1 MPPASI
7 PQPQNEPAAE
17 AAAGPPSL
25 PAPVPKRQLYFIN
38 EEVEDLLR
46 RYIWTGCTKVALRD
60 AIMSHATELIRQIIR
75 KQNLHTIYPGGDDS
89 SFSDLV
95 QTAWVQI
102 ERTLYKFRARPH
114 CRRCFNPDRPN
125 DSALYTP
132 DDMEYGIKTYRDL
145 AQMGVKSCPKC
156 GTKLQEFPVVEAEQD
171 RFGGST
177 TVLFRG
183 NSKVFNMWSQ
193 IARTVILAH
202 IKKECRD
209 KKNSSVYRDH
219 VTSKLKH
226 KSPEDNIIS
235 IDGLSPPGYGGG
247 MVDSDDLQ
255 RTMEESLAKP
265 LPPQAMRKALSGS
278 NKRGSKKPVPKLE
291 VEMSDSL
298 RRFLTEAREMCK
310 YSDEYLLILDALEH
324 MLQVDDEPASGIIGK
339 LVEHSGLS
347 RVVVTQFIRHIRL
360 RSFEF
365 TDSPISRA
373 DESRRFDKP
382 NTYPAEND
390 DE

>member
-1 MPPASI
+1 M
-7 PQPQNEPAAE
+7 
-17 AAAGPPSL
+17 
-25 PAPVPKRQLYFIN
+25 
-38 EEVEDLLR
+38 EDLLR
-46 RYIWTGCTKVALRD
+46 RYIWTGCTNVELRD
-60 AIMSHATELIRQIIR
+60 SIMSHATELIRQIIR
-75 KQNLHTIYPGGDDS
+75 KQNLHTIYPGQDDS
-89 SFSDLV
+89 SFGDLI

-102 ERTLYKFRARPH
+102 EKTLYKFRARPH
-114 CRRCFNPDRPN
+114 CRKCFNPDRPN

-132 DDMEYGIKTYRDL
+132 GELEYGIKTYRDL
-145 AQMGVKSCPKC
+145 AQLGTKSCPKC
-156 GTKLQEFPVVEAEQD
+156 GIKLQEYPVVEAEQD

-226 KSPEDNIIS
+226 KGPEDSIIS
-235 IDGLSPPGYGGG
+235 IDMPAGYGGQAVATDG
-247 MVDSDDLQ
+247 LLE
-255 RTMEESLAKP
+255 TMEASLGAP
-265 LPPQAMRKALSGS
+265 IPPQAMKKALG
-278 NKRGSKKPVPKLE
+278 KKTKGVVPKLGI
-291 VEMSDSL
+291 EMSDSL

-382 NTYPAEND
+382 NAYPAEND